1 MKLLRSELIS
11 EFNHKLFD
19 MSARDLPDRGTVF
32 SDNSILCELSVKI
45 VQFGFQISGELKVTP
60 AYECVRCLES
70 SSDQLTLP
78 FKLWLTATKEKTAE
92 DQDLIYFPDSQDH
105 FEMNEPI
112 ADIIS
117 LAEPIN
123 PVCNKQ
129 CKGLCPNCG
138 TNLNQASCD
147 CILDEQNNPWDA
159 LKNFKPE

>member
-1 MKLLRSELIS
+1 
-11 EFNHKLFD
+11 
-19 MSARDLPDRGTVF
+19 
-32 SDNSILCELSVKI
+32 
-45 VQFGFQISGELKVTP
+45 
-60 AYECVRCLES
+60 
-70 SSDQLTLP
+70 
-78 FKLWLTATKEKTAE
+78 
-92 DQDLIYFPDSQDH
+92 
-105 FEMNEPI
+105 MNEPI

-123 PVCNKQ
+123 PVCNKR

>member
-32 SDNSILCELSVKI
+32 SDDNILCELSVQI
-45 VQFGFQISGELKVTP
+45 VQFGFQISGEIKVSP

-70 SSDQLTLP
+70 NSDQLILP
-78 FKLWLTATKEKTAE
+78 FKLWLSHKEEITAAE
-92 DQDLIYFPDSQDH
+92 QDVIYFPDSQDH

-123 PVCNKQ
+123 PVCNKR

-138 TNLNQASCD
+138 PNLNQASCD